1 MKHTIYK
8 KDGTKL
14 CDTHGL
20 EYHGEFM
27 GERYVLCSAESPTPL
42 TFDNGDYVDYRGE
55 RFTLKFEPGCVK
67 QSSKELSGSA
77 FSYQDLKFKSCGQ
90 EMVDCRFLDY
100 VESDNLVHY
109 SSLPSF
115 SFFAAS
121 VAALAERIQV
131 NLDRLYTGESK
142 WTIEVDEDAEGK
154 TDVNIEADRITC
166 WDALGYAYSKFGLP
180 FYMKGRSVRIGGMP
194 DDLAKVFKYGQGNGL
209 FKIEKS
215 IDADQGIITRLR
227 VYGST
232 KNMPYRYY
240 NNLVAPYAVV
250 EVSSCSFSKPSK
262 ENVRE
267 TATGVYECTTDMT
280 IICSPAP
287 EKIGQ
292 GSIVRV
298 PGGLK
303 LFTGTNATTGLPDTI
318 ISEDFVVGTAAQGSA
333 VIEEM
338 SQGQYKVCGVR
349 VSCDMDGLNNYEIEL
364 VTGGVNPY
372 CTCKKNGVQVGY
384 GTTFAPSPQT
394 VYNKMLEDWAAND
407 EDIVGYAIPDYN
419 TFSSM
424 STNNYD
430 ENGMLHHVYKFT
442 DDRHVYYTVDEAKSP
457 SPDELQVI
465 QASADSVIG
474 ESFLTGN
481 HNGSLLPDNMSVQNL
496 MLPSFPET
504 TLDPYIDSENIE
516 KYGVIE
522 GDVFFDGSDED
533 LGEICPSLEG
543 VTAQDLID
551 SGVEILPAPNGTLSG
566 EIEMDT
572 ILGSGGYFD
581 DGIFGEGEEVPNF
594 EVYVRD
600 MGFDL
605 STEFRRS
612 EKCSISFKSGQCN
625 GMEFEVSS
633 CKREDGTSASGGY
646 ARRYVLTC
654 EREEL
659 SGTGIYVP
667 NNQYSLGSG
676 NKFVLL
682 GIEMPSVYVKAASQR
697 LLEAGKEYL
706 KTVDTPK
713 KIYIPS
719 IDEEEMA
726 RQHDKS
732 TVEGTASIH
741 DTLTEGMRMPMSDAD
756 ILGGQVSVT
765 IDTLTIKENYDSLI
779 PLYEVTLRDE
789 KEEGTLSSLQSQI
802 EGGTGAQS
810 SVNAQYAQAPIIK
823 TTDERESNDNE
834 AYSSLRTDAEIS
846 KAVGELSARLA
857 EEFLSRLEPDTA
869 HGLIKFMNGLNVG
882 DAVDS
887 MTAGRGILADVLGRI
902 QAQRLEVRGSMTVMD
917 LVINEIHAMAG
928 DYSFTDSGAIDAVED
943 LGNGTYRLWLRKDT
957 DYDVT
962 SLDEN
967 DIVYSIINNLKL
979 GGTDYKTSWMRVVA
993 KNVNNNTLT
1002 VLPYPDAEV
1011 PGGTNYPPQPG
1022 YNLTRRGNSTMP
1034 ETGGTNE
1041 RAQAWLLSSREG
1053 RIMFLANVY
1062 KPILEDYNYALTIG
1076 KLPNLKALERFAI
1089 PQGSIGITTQY
1100 MIAEKFFEFDYNG
1113 DVVPR
1118 HVERGAWSLEVAK
1131 SDKPYRNVSTTIPEA
1146 GGTTYTLLS
1155 RDVVTHSGCR
1165 WACLTDK
1172 TQLEPKWN
1180 STGWE
1185 MIEGDSRYSLFF
1197 ESSRGSSFFA
1207 GGVDT
1212 VLTAHVRFGQID
1224 ITDELMG
1231 MSATEV
1237 EWARDSGNESMDRSW
1252 KPTYNEGAAN
1262 AIHLTDADMPAGF
1275 GSTVRTL
1282 AFICRV
1288 FIPVGEE
1295 PLAVEGRIG
1304 VSI

>member
-1 MKHTIYK
+1 MIDIKDNDGEVLYSTPINKGSKRKFEMMKDDYIMLKFSLDTPVDFALGTYVECDFGRFEVVEEQSPVYNATNGGYDYKLKLESGYMKWRNKIFKYQPEVIGGNEASFSLTAPLSMHMDIFLRCLKSWGYKYNGYDYDYFIDDSVTTENLFITYSNTNLIDGLSMMAEAAGCEWWVEGAGVYFGRLESEKNPVTLEIGDNSVSMQLSKSSGDYFTRIFAFGGTSNISPRYRKKLLFSMELSSGGALFNLDKPLEIGYFRENLRERHVVQADVNYTETATIVPGGSSDTVQFVMADRDLLGYTELEDWLIRGAEYNMDLSGLSFTFNATSIPCNFMDLK
-8 KDGTKL
+8 VKVGYDTAISPFYEQTVGINGQTHVDFKLGNVKFKATSGTKIYVTIFVNASPANGVQQSGTIMAKGSVKFTSVEERVSTSFKFEDSEKEYPAEL
-14 CDTHGL
+14 NYLFGSDEQNYEWRFDSDDVFEVDGIISGNPGIKISIGGIVTSNVPIGYFDSDVDGLTVNGVVQRRLMLPEGIPYVDVYDGMSDDEVIEGVVVFDYIFPGKTLSVSSVTMREIEQMEENEEGDETPAGIKLPVYTIKTTGLTGFSQDCIIGDELTVTFQTGSLAGLTFGASFLPDESTETEAAFEIVANEDYGGRLPDEIMKPSQGDSTHEADTFVMSGYDTEYLFSNLTEEAEQRLYQEALKYKEKLNGNKGTVTATVMSDFAKGKYDDEGL
-20 EYHGEFM
+20 LHPF
-27 GERYVLCSAESPTPL
+27 SAGDRVTINNKSLFPQATTLRVIGYELNLDIPFDTPVYMIGESPT
-42 TFDNGDYVDYRGE
+42 
-55 RFTLKFEPGCVK
+55 
-67 QSSKELSGSA
+67 
-77 FSYQDLKFKSCGQ
+77 
-90 EMVDCRFLDY
+90 
-100 VESDNLVHY
+100 Y
-109 SSLPSF
+109 SRLG
-115 SFFAAS
+115 
-121 VAALAERIQV
+121 AL
-131 NLDRLYTGESK
+131 ESK
-142 WTIEVDEDAEGK
+142 IDSVSLNG
-154 TDVNIEADRITC
+154 
-166 WDALGYAYSKFGLP
+166 SK
-180 FYMKGRSVRIGGMP
+180 YM
-194 DDLAKVFKYGQGNGL
+194 
-209 FKIEKS
+209 
-215 IDADQGIITRLR
+215 
-227 VYGST
+227 
-232 KNMPYRYY
+232 
-240 NNLVAPYAVV
+240 
-250 EVSSCSFSKPSK
+250 
-262 ENVRE
+262 
-267 TATGVYECTTDMT
+267 
-280 IICSPAP
+280 
-287 EKIGQ
+287 
-292 GSIVRV
+292 
-298 PGGLK
+298 
-303 LFTGTNATTGLPDTI
+303 
-318 ISEDFVVGTAAQGSA
+318 
-333 VIEEM
+333 
-338 SQGQYKVCGVR
+338 
-349 VSCDMDGLNNYEIEL
+349 
-364 VTGGVNPY
+364 GGVSA
-372 CTCKKNGVQVGY
+372 GV
-384 GTTFAPSPQT
+384 
-394 VYNKMLEDWAAND
+394 
-407 EDIVGYAIPDYN
+407 
-419 TFSSM
+419 
-424 STNNYD
+424 
-430 ENGMLHHVYKFT
+430 
-442 DDRHVYYTVDEAKSP
+442 
-457 SPDELQVI
+457 
-465 QASADSVIG
+465 
-474 ESFLTGN
+474 
-481 HNGSLLPDNMSVQNL
+481 
-496 MLPSFPET
+496 
-504 TLDPYIDSENIE
+504 
-516 KYGVIE
+516 
-522 GDVFFDGSDED
+522 
-533 LGEICPSLEG
+533 
-543 VTAQDLID
+543 
-551 SGVEILPAPNGTLSG
+551 
-566 EIEMDT
+566 
-572 ILGSGGYFD
+572 GSG
-581 DGIFGEGEEVPNF
+581 
-594 EVYVRD
+594 
-600 MGFDL
+600 
-605 STEFRRS
+605 T
-612 EKCSISFKSGQCN
+612 
-625 GMEFEVSS
+625 
-633 CKREDGTSASGGY
+633 
-646 ARRYVLTC
+646 
-654 EREEL
+654 
-659 SGTGIYVP
+659 
-667 NNQYSLGSG
+667 
-676 NKFVLL
+676 
-682 GIEMPSVYVKAASQR
+682 SVYLIKS
-697 LLEAGKEYL
+697 KDSTSP
-706 KTVDTPK
+706 KDTN
-713 KIYIPS
+713 
-719 IDEEEMA
+719 
-726 RQHDKS
+726 
-732 TVEGTASIH
+732 V
-741 DTLTEGMRMPMSDAD
+741 
-756 ILGGQVSVT
+756 
-765 IDTLTIKENYDSLI
+765 
-779 PLYEVTLRDE
+779 
-789 KEEGTLSSLQSQI
+789 
-802 EGGTGAQS
+802 
-810 SVNAQYAQAPIIK
+810 
-823 TTDERESNDNE
+823 
-834 AYSSLRTDAEIS
+834 YSSLRTDAEIN
-846 KAVGELSARLA
+846 KAVSELSARLA

-869 HGLIKFMNGLNVG
+869 NGLIKFMNGLNVG

-1224 ITDELMG
+1224 ITDELMD
-1231 MSATEV
+1231 MAATEV

-1252 KPTYNEGAAN
+1252 QPTYDEGAAN
-1262 AIHLTDADMPAGF
+1262 AIRLTDADMPPGF

>member
-1 MKHTIYK
+1 MNYTETATIVPGGSSDTVQFVMADRDLLGYTELEDWLIRGAEYNMDLSGLSFTFNATSIPCNFMDLK
-8 KDGTKL
+8 VKVGYDTATSPFYEQTVGINGQTHVDFKLGNVKFKATSGTKIYVTIFVNASPANGVQQSGTIMAKGSVKFTSVEERVSTSFKFEDSEKEYPAEL
-14 CDTHGL
+14 NFWFGSDEQNYEWRFDSDDVFEVDGIISGNPGIKISIGGIVTSNVPIGYFDSDVDGLTVNGVVQRRLMLPEGIPYVDVYDGMSDDEVIEGVVVFDYIFPGKTLSVSSVTMREIEQMEENEEGDETPAGIKLPVYTIKTTGLTGFSQDCIIGDELTVTFQTGSLAGLTFGASFLPDESTETEAAFEIVANEDYGGRLPDEIMKPSQGDSTHKADTFVMSGYDTEYFFSNLTEEAEQRLYQEALKYKEKLKGNKGTVTATVMSDFAKGKYDDEGL
-20 EYHGEFM
+20 LHPF
-27 GERYVLCSAESPTPL
+27 SAGDRVTINNKSLFPQANTLRVIGYELNLDIPFDTPVYMIGESPT
-42 TFDNGDYVDYRGE
+42 
-55 RFTLKFEPGCVK
+55 
-67 QSSKELSGSA
+67 
-77 FSYQDLKFKSCGQ
+77 
-90 EMVDCRFLDY
+90 
-100 VESDNLVHY
+100 Y
-109 SSLPSF
+109 SRLG
-115 SFFAAS
+115 
-121 VAALAERIQV
+121 AL
-131 NLDRLYTGESK
+131 ESK
-142 WTIEVDEDAEGK
+142 IDSVSLNG
-154 TDVNIEADRITC
+154 
-166 WDALGYAYSKFGLP
+166 SK
-180 FYMKGRSVRIGGMP
+180 YM
-194 DDLAKVFKYGQGNGL
+194 
-209 FKIEKS
+209 
-215 IDADQGIITRLR
+215 
-227 VYGST
+227 
-232 KNMPYRYY
+232 
-240 NNLVAPYAVV
+240 
-250 EVSSCSFSKPSK
+250 
-262 ENVRE
+262 
-267 TATGVYECTTDMT
+267 
-280 IICSPAP
+280 
-287 EKIGQ
+287 
-292 GSIVRV
+292 
-298 PGGLK
+298 
-303 LFTGTNATTGLPDTI
+303 
-318 ISEDFVVGTAAQGSA
+318 
-333 VIEEM
+333 
-338 SQGQYKVCGVR
+338 
-349 VSCDMDGLNNYEIEL
+349 
-364 VTGGVNPY
+364 GGVSA
-372 CTCKKNGVQVGY
+372 GV
-384 GTTFAPSPQT
+384 
-394 VYNKMLEDWAAND
+394 
-407 EDIVGYAIPDYN
+407 
-419 TFSSM
+419 
-424 STNNYD
+424 
-430 ENGMLHHVYKFT
+430 
-442 DDRHVYYTVDEAKSP
+442 
-457 SPDELQVI
+457 
-465 QASADSVIG
+465 
-474 ESFLTGN
+474 
-481 HNGSLLPDNMSVQNL
+481 
-496 MLPSFPET
+496 
-504 TLDPYIDSENIE
+504 
-516 KYGVIE
+516 
-522 GDVFFDGSDED
+522 
-533 LGEICPSLEG
+533 
-543 VTAQDLID
+543 
-551 SGVEILPAPNGTLSG
+551 
-566 EIEMDT
+566 
-572 ILGSGGYFD
+572 GSG
-581 DGIFGEGEEVPNF
+581 
-594 EVYVRD
+594 
-600 MGFDL
+600 
-605 STEFRRS
+605 T
-612 EKCSISFKSGQCN
+612 
-625 GMEFEVSS
+625 
-633 CKREDGTSASGGY
+633 
-646 ARRYVLTC
+646 
-654 EREEL
+654 
-659 SGTGIYVP
+659 
-667 NNQYSLGSG
+667 
-676 NKFVLL
+676 
-682 GIEMPSVYVKAASQR
+682 SVYLIKS
-697 LLEAGKEYL
+697 KDSTSP
-706 KTVDTPK
+706 KDTN
-713 KIYIPS
+713 
-719 IDEEEMA
+719 
-726 RQHDKS
+726 
-732 TVEGTASIH
+732 V
-741 DTLTEGMRMPMSDAD
+741 
-756 ILGGQVSVT
+756 
-765 IDTLTIKENYDSLI
+765 
-779 PLYEVTLRDE
+779 
-789 KEEGTLSSLQSQI
+789 
-802 EGGTGAQS
+802 
-810 SVNAQYAQAPIIK
+810 
-823 TTDERESNDNE
+823 
-834 AYSSLRTDAEIS
+834 YSSLRTDAEIS

-1295 PLAVEGRIG
+1295 PLDVEGRIG
-1304 VSI
+1304 VSV

>member
-1 MKHTIYK
+1 MIDIKDNDGEVLYSTPINKGSKRKFELMKEDFIALKFSLESPVDFPLGTYVECAFGRFEVVEDQSGTFNNKTGGYDYELKLEAEYMKWRNKLFKYQPEVVGGNEASFSLTAPLSMHMDIFLRCLKSWGYKYNGYDYDYFIDDSVTTENLFITYSNTNLIDALTMMAESAGCEWWVEGSGVYFGRLESEKNPVTLEICDNSVSMQLSNSSGEYFTRIFAFGSTSNISPRYRKTLEFEKNTFEADNESGSRGYMKDSSKPVNPSMFRKELLSYPSATLGISAQKLLQFSQLSGGNDMTDTAEFEAYSLSSSSFPILQGDSFSIDFSGCSIKFGLEPNEKLYVSLKILADGVDEGNGNHHIQLYSSGYDVDGNDPIIHLGNLSFVSPVQGEIRTIYVQMSCK
-8 KDGTKL
+8 YSRTGAIAMTASTMFEKTGNTVSKSPYGSVHTAISVLETGSSIDVEINHDHRPYDDVRATLIYGYVGDKYIPTGDAFTIDGIVRSRVPIGYFDSDVDGLTVNGVVQRRLMLPEGIPYVDVYDGMSDDEVIEGVVVFDYVFPGKTLSVSSVTMREIEQTEEDEEGNETPTGIKL
-14 CDTHGL
+14 PIYTIKTTGLTGFSQDCIIGDELTVTFQTGSLAGLTFGASFLPDESTETEAAFEIVANEDYGGRLPDEIMKPSQGDSTHEADTFVMSGYDT
-20 EYHGEFM
+20 EYFFSNLTEEAEQRLYQEALKYKEKLKGNKGTVTATVMSDFAKGKYDDEELLHPF
-27 GERYVLCSAESPTPL
+27 SAGDRVTINNKSLFPQATTLRVIGYELNLDIPFDTPVYTIGESPT
-42 TFDNGDYVDYRGE
+42 
-55 RFTLKFEPGCVK
+55 
-67 QSSKELSGSA
+67 
-77 FSYQDLKFKSCGQ
+77 
-90 EMVDCRFLDY
+90 
-100 VESDNLVHY
+100 Y
-109 SSLPSF
+109 SRLG
-115 SFFAAS
+115 
-121 VAALAERIQV
+121 AL
-131 NLDRLYTGESK
+131 ESK
-142 WTIEVDEDAEGK
+142 IDSVSLNG
-154 TDVNIEADRITC
+154 
-166 WDALGYAYSKFGLP
+166 SK
-180 FYMKGRSVRIGGMP
+180 YMGGI
-194 DDLAKVFKYGQGNGL
+194 A
-209 FKIEKS
+209 
-215 IDADQGIITRLR
+215 A
-227 VYGST
+227 
-232 KNMPYRYY
+232 
-240 NNLVAPYAVV
+240 
-250 EVSSCSFSKPSK
+250 
-262 ENVRE
+262 
-267 TATGVYECTTDMT
+267 ATG
-280 IICSPAP
+280 
-287 EKIGQ
+287 
-292 GSIVRV
+292 
-298 PGGLK
+298 
-303 LFTGTNATTGLPDTI
+303 
-318 ISEDFVVGTAAQGSA
+318 
-333 VIEEM
+333 
-338 SQGQYKVCGVR
+338 
-349 VSCDMDGLNNYEIEL
+349 
-364 VTGGVNPY
+364 
-372 CTCKKNGVQVGY
+372 
-384 GTTFAPSPQT
+384 
-394 VYNKMLEDWAAND
+394 
-407 EDIVGYAIPDYN
+407 
-419 TFSSM
+419 
-424 STNNYD
+424 
-430 ENGMLHHVYKFT
+430 
-442 DDRHVYYTVDEAKSP
+442 
-457 SPDELQVI
+457 
-465 QASADSVIG
+465 
-474 ESFLTGN
+474 
-481 HNGSLLPDNMSVQNL
+481 
-496 MLPSFPET
+496 
-504 TLDPYIDSENIE
+504 
-516 KYGVIE
+516 
-522 GDVFFDGSDED
+522 
-533 LGEICPSLEG
+533 
-543 VTAQDLID
+543 
-551 SGVEILPAPNGTLSG
+551 
-566 EIEMDT
+566 
-572 ILGSGGYFD
+572 
-581 DGIFGEGEEVPNF
+581 
-594 EVYVRD
+594 
-600 MGFDL
+600 
-605 STEFRRS
+605 
-612 EKCSISFKSGQCN
+612 
-625 GMEFEVSS
+625 
-633 CKREDGTSASGGY
+633 
-646 ARRYVLTC
+646 
-654 EREEL
+654 
-659 SGTGIYVP
+659 SGT
-667 NNQYSLGSG
+667 
-676 NKFVLL
+676 
-682 GIEMPSVYVKAASQR
+682 SVYVIKS
-697 LLEAGKEYL
+697 KDSTSP
-706 KTVDTPK
+706 KDTN
-713 KIYIPS
+713 
-719 IDEEEMA
+719 
-726 RQHDKS
+726 
-732 TVEGTASIH
+732 V
-741 DTLTEGMRMPMSDAD
+741 
-756 ILGGQVSVT
+756 
-765 IDTLTIKENYDSLI
+765 
-779 PLYEVTLRDE
+779 
-789 KEEGTLSSLQSQI
+789 
-802 EGGTGAQS
+802 
-810 SVNAQYAQAPIIK
+810 
-823 TTDERESNDNE
+823 
-834 AYSSLRTDAEIS
+834 YSSLRTDAEIN
-846 KAVGELSARLA
+846 KAVSELSARLA
-857 EEFLSRLEPDTA
+857 EEFLSRLGPDTA

-902 QAQRLEVRGSMTVMD
+902 QAQRIEVRGSMTVMD

-962 SLDEN
+962 SLDAN

-1252 KPTYNEGAAN
+1252 NPTYDGAAN
-1262 AIHLTDADMPAGF
+1262 AIHLTDADMPPGF